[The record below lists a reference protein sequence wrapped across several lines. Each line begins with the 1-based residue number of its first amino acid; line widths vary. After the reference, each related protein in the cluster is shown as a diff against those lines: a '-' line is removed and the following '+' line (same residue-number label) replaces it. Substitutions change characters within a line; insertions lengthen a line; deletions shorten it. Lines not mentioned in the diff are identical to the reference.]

1 MDLLNHQQLG
11 SRSGSRWIVVGG
23 GLYGCFAA
31 LILART
37 GAKVV
42 LVEQSDD
49 LLKRASLV
57 NQARIHTGLHYPRSL
72 ATAKDA
78 LSHYLR
84 FCERFPAAVRDFTQ
98 IYAVAK
104 YGSKTSGQDFA
115 SFIDRLGV
123 SVDEINP
130 NLYFR
135 DGTITRAFRV
145 EEPSFDANVL
155 RASLAAELLAT
166 KSIDTRLNT
175 TVVGGDASES
185 AVRIRFDDGTDS
197 YFDGLVIATYAG
209 INALRNDL
217 GLELIP
223 TKYEL
228 TEVLLG
234 EVSDAL
240 LGHGFTVMDGPFW
253 SLMPFGHSQL
263 VSLTSVGLTPLRRS
277 DDQPRFSCQIRRTG
291 CEPLHLADC
300 TTCLV
305 RPPTAAEHQIQH
317 LKRFLKEPNPFVTK
331 SSLLTIKAILASTEV
346 DDARPTIIHKERGIN
361 VWTLFSGK
369 VSSLFDLE
377 LALT

>member
-1 MDLLNHQQLG
+1 M
-11 SRSGSRWIVVGG
+11 
-23 GLYGCFAA
+23 
-31 LILART
+31 
-37 GAKVV
+37 
-42 LVEQSDD
+42 LVEQSDE

-57 NQARIHTGLHYPRSL
+57 NQARLHTGLHYPRSL

-78 LSHYLR
+78 LNYYLR
-84 FCERFPAAVRDFTQ
+84 FRKRFPAAVRDFTQ
-98 IYAVAK
+98 IYAVAT
-104 YGSKTSGQDFA
+104 YGSKTSGSDFA
-115 SFIDRLGV
+115 SFIDRLGL

-130 NLYFR
+130 NRYFR

-145 EEPSFDANVL
+145 EEPSFDASVL
-155 RASLAAELLAT
+155 RAILVTELLAT

-185 AVRIRFDDGTDS
+185 AVRIRFNDGTDS

-209 INALRNDL
+209 INALRNAL
-217 GLELIP
+217 GIEPIP
-223 TKYEL
+223 ITFEL

-263 VSLTSVGLTPLRRS
+263 VSLTSVGLTPLRRN
-277 DDQPRFSCQIRRTG
+277 DGEPRFSCQTRRTG
-291 CEPLHLADC
+291 CEPLHLSDC
-300 TTCLV
+300 TTCSV
-305 RPPTAAEHQIQH
+305 RPPTAGEHQIQQ
-317 LKRFLKEPNPFVTK
+317 LKLFLKESNPFWAK
-331 SSLLTIKAILASTEV
+331 SSLLTVKATLTSTEV
-346 DDARPTIIHKERGIN
+346 DDARPTIVKKEQGIN
-361 VWTLFSGK
+361 VWTVFSGK